1 MLDKGLILK
10 PSVTYSSLF
19 TPNSIIFSF
28 IAEDNLWFDNSNIKV
43 LIKSYTSSHY
53 QTEVSCICA
62 YSENHE
68 YNSMLQTLLSKT
80 NFLETSFLN
89 KLILHSFQFIICT
102 NIPHRVLDRQQKR
115 NLSLYNKGF
124 QNFCVKL
131 CYRHYKKINLKFF
144 VFTRHFFPSELT
156 IQT

>member
-43 LIKSYTSSHY
+43 LIKSYTSSRNR
-53 QTEVSCICA
+53 TEFSYMCA

-68 YNSMLQTLLSKT
+68 YNSMLQTLHSRPVFWKLFSLT
-80 NFLETSFLN
+80 NVF
-89 KLILHSFQFIICT
+89 CT
-102 NIPHRVLDRQQKR
+102 VF
-115 NLSLYNKGF
+115 NL
-124 QNFCVKL
+124 
-131 CYRHYKKINLKFF
+131 
-144 VFTRHFFPSELT
+144 
-156 IQT
+156 

>member
-43 LIKSYTSSHY
+43 LIKSYTSSHH

-68 YNSMLQTLLSKT
+68 YNSMLQTLHSKT
-80 NFLETSFLN
+80 NFLETNFLN
-89 KLILHSFQFIICT
+89 KLILQSFQFRNCT
-102 NIPHRVLDRQQKR
+102 NIPHRVLTISRKETFF
-115 NLSLYNKGF
+115 SLTNAS
-124 QNFCVKL
+124 
-131 CYRHYKKINLKFF
+131 KIF
-144 VFTRHFFPSELT
+144 V
-156 IQT
+156 

>member
-68 YNSMLQTLLSKT
+68 YNSMLQTLHSRPVFLET
-80 NFLETSFLN
+80 NFLN
-89 KLILHSFQFIICT
+89 KRILHRFFQFIICT
-102 NIPHRVLDRQQKR
+102 NIPHRVLDHQQKR
-115 NLSLYNKGF
+115 NFPLFNKCF
-124 QNFCVKL
+124 QNFCLKL
-131 CYRHYKKINLKFF
+131 CYRHYKKINLQFF
-144 VFTRHFFPSELT
+144 VFT
-156 IQT
+156 

>member
-1 MLDKGLILK
+1 MVNTKFIHL
-10 PSVTYSSLF
+10 PSF
-19 TPNSIIFSF
+19 FSF
-28 IAEDNLWFDNSNIKV
+28 IAEDNLRIDNSNIKV
-43 LIKSYTSSHY
+43 LIKSYTSSRY
-53 QTEVSCICA
+53 QTEVFCICA

-68 YNSMLQTLLSKT
+68 YNSMLQTLHSKT

-102 NIPHRVLDRQQKR
+102 NIPHRVLDHQQKR
-115 NLSLYNKGF
+115 NLSFYNKGF

-144 VFTRHFFPSELT
+144 VFTWHFFPSELT

>member
-19 TPNSIIFSF
+19 TPYSIIFSF

-68 YNSMLQTLLSKT
+68 YNSTLQTLHSRPV
-80 NFLETSFLN
+80 FW
-89 KLILHSFQFIICT
+89 KLISLTNAFCT
-102 NIPHRVLDRQQKR
+102 VF
-115 NLSLYNKGF
+115 NL
-124 QNFCVKL
+124 
-131 CYRHYKKINLKFF
+131 
-144 VFTRHFFPSELT
+144 
-156 IQT
+156 